1 MAVKENTSVKNSNIE
16 LRQETHLEVVDED
29 LPEAVGQHVLGG
41 LVGAVTDVG
50 HLVHSL
56 ETTTNPVVDTLGA
69 TPVPLHLSVAI
80 TLKIKKRH
88 ITRVL
93 HINFSLHGGSV
104 NKSHTEVKTL

>member
-1 MAVKENTSVKNSNIE
+1 MQCNYF
-16 LRQETHLEVVDED
+16 RHETHLEVVDED

-69 TPVPLHLSVAI
+69 TPVTLHLTVAI
-80 TLKIKKRH
+80 TLKIQQLP
-88 ITRVL
+88 V
-93 HINFSLHGGSV
+93 S
-104 NKSHTEVKTL
+104 KSSPSILVVMDVR